1 MSLGTDEGEL
11 AYHRGRG
18 RGDDLM
24 HAHSAPLSRR
34 RLLQLGAVASAA
46 GLAACATPMPSFT
59 PRQSA
64 SARPAESRTPD
75 PSPAPDPTPDPTAV
89 PTRRPS
95 TGRILYRDGAL
106 ADGRSATL
114 RRNVS
119 ILVEEGRIAWIRP
132 ADGEEDVGDASVV
145 DCAGATFVP
154 GMVDCHSHVTGPGGA
169 NWIERF
175 NDPPET
181 LLAVAEH
188 NGRIGLA
195 AGIRWMR
202 DVGSPI
208 GIDPIDGRE
217 RALALGVRD
226 RWAGRDD
233 RPYLRAAG
241 SWLFKRGV
249 SPMQSSIEAETADEL
264 LAAAI
269 GQLDAGADLVK
280 LYMDG
285 PDVNVSPW
293 SADEVSRVAEAV
305 HGRGARIAAHSGRL
319 NGAREAVLG
328 GVDSIEHGFDLDAST
343 ATEMARR
350 GTTLVSTLA
359 VMRSW
364 LSFGYTTSMERFAG
378 EAGRSAT
385 QARLEQGEASVRIAR
400 DAGVA
405 IATGSDFGGGSLRAN
420 QLAWEVTSLVTAGV
434 EPVDALAAATWR
446 GGELLG
452 EEEAGVIREGGP
464 ADFFLVHGDPLSD
477 PESLWRV
484 WRTGWE

>member
-1 MSLGTDEGEL
+1 
-11 AYHRGRG
+11 
-18 RGDDLM
+18 M
-24 HAHSAPLSRR
+24 HAHPAPISRR
-34 RLLQLGAVASAA
+34 KLLQLGAAASAV
-46 GLAACATPMPSFT
+46 GLAACATPIPTLT
-59 PRQSA
+59 PRPSA
-64 SARPAESRTPD
+64 SATPPATDPPA
-75 PSPAPDPTPDPTAV
+75 PSPTSQPTASPTPAPV
-89 PTRRPS
+89 
-95 TGRILYRDGAL
+95 TGRVLYRDGAL

-114 RRNVS
+114 QRNVS
-119 ILVEEGRIAWIRP
+119 ILVEDGRIAWIRP
-132 ADGEEDVGDASVV
+132 TGGEEDASGATVI
-145 DCAGATFVP
+145 DSAGATFVP

-175 NDPPET
+175 NDPPEA
-181 LLAVAEH
+181 LLAAAEH
-188 NGRIGLA
+188 NGLIGTA
-195 AGIRWMR
+195 AGVRWMR

-208 GIDPIDGRE
+208 GIDPEDGRE
-217 RALALGVRD
+217 RALAIGVRD
-226 RWAGRDD
+226 RWVGRRD

-241 SWLFKRGV
+241 SWLFATGV
-249 SPMQSSIEAETADEL
+249 APMNGAIEAANADEL
-264 LAAAI
+264 VAAAI

-293 SADEVSRVAEAV
+293 TANEVARVTEAV
-305 HGRGARIAAHSGRL
+305 HGRGARVAAHSGRL

-328 GVDSIEHGFDLDAST
+328 GVDSIEHGFDLDA
-343 ATEMARR
+343 AVAAEMAGR

-364 LSFGYTTSMERFAG
+364 LSFGDTTTMERFAG
-378 EAGRSAT
+378 EGGRAT
-385 QARLEQGEASVRIAR
+385 IQARLEQGEASVRTAR

-420 QLAWEVTSLVTAGV
+420 QLAWEVTSLVAAGL

-446 GGELLG
+446 GGELIG

-477 PESLWRV
+477 PEALWRV
-484 WRTGWE
+484 WRTAWQA

>member
-1 MSLGTDEGEL
+1 
-11 AYHRGRG
+11 
-18 RGDDLM
+18 M
-24 HAHSAPLSRR
+24 HAHPAPISRR
-34 RLLQLGAVASAA
+34 RLLQLGAAATAA
-46 GLAACATPMPSFT
+46 GLAACATPIPSLT
-59 PRQSA
+59 PPPSA
-64 SARPAESRTPD
+64 SPTDLPTET
-75 PSPAPDPTPDPTAV
+75 PSPSATPVPTPAPTAQ
-89 PTRRPS
+89 PA
-95 TGRILYRDGAL
+95 TGRVLYRDGAL
-106 ADGRSATL
+106 ADGRSATIQ
-114 RRNVS
+114 RNVS
-119 ILVEEGRIAWIRP
+119 ILVEDGRITWIRP
-132 ADGEEDVGDASVV
+132 TGGEEDAGDATVV

-181 LLAVAEH
+181 LAAVAEH

-195 AGIRWMR
+195 AGVRWMR

-208 GIDPIDGRE
+208 GVDPTDGRE

-226 RWAGRDD
+226 RWAGRVD

-249 SPMQSSIEAETADEL
+249 NPMRSAIEVETGDEL
-264 LAAAI
+264 LAAAM

-293 SADEVSRVAEAV
+293 TADEVARVVEAA
-305 HGRGARIAAHSGRL
+305 HGRGARVAAHSGRL

-328 GVDSIEHGFDLDAST
+328 GVDSVEHGFDLDAGV
-343 ATEMARR
+343 AAEMAAR
-350 GTTLVSTLA
+350 GTTLVSTLS
-359 VMRSW
+359 VQRSW
-364 LSFGYTTSMERFAG
+364 LSFGDTTSMERFAG
-378 EAGRSAT
+378 GAGRST
-385 QARLEQGEASVRIAR
+385 VQARLEQGEASVRAAR

-420 QLAWEVTSLVTAGV
+420 QLAWEVTSLVAAGL

-452 EEEAGVIREGGP
+452 EAEAGVIREGGP
-464 ADFFLVHGDPLSD
+464 ADFFCVHGDPLSD
-477 PESLWRV
+477 PEALWRV
-484 WRTGWE
+484 WRTAWEL

>member
-1 MSLGTDEGEL
+1 MV
-11 AYHRGRG
+11 GR
-18 RGDDLM
+18 
-24 HAHSAPLSRR
+24 
-34 RLLQLGAVASAA
+34 V
-46 GLAACATPMPSFT
+46 
-59 PRQSA
+59 
-64 SARPAESRTPD
+64 
-75 PSPAPDPTPDPTAV
+75 
-89 PTRRPS
+89 
-95 TGRILYRDGAL
+95 LYRDGAL

-114 RRNVS
+114 QRNVS
-119 ILVEEGRIAWIRP
+119 ILVDAGIIAWIRP
-132 ADGEEDVGDASVV
+132 TGGEEDSSGATVV

-175 NDPPET
+175 NDPPEV

-188 NGRIGLA
+188 NGRIALD
-195 AGIRWMR
+195 AGVRWMR

-208 GIDPIDGRE
+208 GIDPLDGRE

-226 RWAGRDD
+226 RWAGRPD

-241 SWLFKRGV
+241 SWLFKAGTN
-249 SPMQSSIEAETADEL
+249 PMRSAVEASTGDEL

-285 PDVNVSPW
+285 PDLNVSPW
-293 SADEVSRVAEAV
+293 TANEVAAVVAAA
-305 HGRGARIAAHSGRL
+305 GARGARVAAHSGRL

-328 GVDSIEHGFDLDAST
+328 GVASIEHGFDLDASV
-343 ATEMARR
+343 AAEMAAR

-364 LSFGYTTSMERFAG
+364 LSFGATTSMERFAG
-378 EAGRSAT
+378 AAGIAAS
-385 QARLEQGEASVRIAR
+385 QARLEQGEASVRVAR

-420 QLAWEVTSLVTAGV
+420 QLAWEVTSLVAAGL
-434 EPVDALAAATWR
+434 EPAQALAAATWH

-452 EEEAGVIREGGP
+452 EAEAGVIREGGP

-477 PESLWRV
+477 PDALWRV
-484 WRTGWE
+484 WRVAWEV

>member
-1 MSLGTDEGEL
+1 MGP
-11 AYHRGRG
+11 
-18 RGDDLM
+18 M
-24 HAHSAPLSRR
+24 HAHPAPISRR
-34 RLLQLGAVASAA
+34 RLLQLGAAASAA
-46 GLAACATPMPSFT
+46 GLAACATPIPSLGPSLT
-59 PRQSA
+59 
-64 SARPAESRTPD
+64 ARPSPSETPPATASPTATPAPSPT
-75 PSPAPDPTPDPTAV
+75 PSPAPVA
-89 PTRRPS
+89 
-95 TGRILYRDGAL
+95 GRTLYRDGAL
-106 ADGRSATL
+106 ADGRSPSL
-114 RRNVS
+114 QRNVS
-119 ILVEEGRIAWIRP
+119 ILVVDGLIAWIRP
-132 ADGEEDVGDASVV
+132 TGGEEDPGGATIV
-145 DCAGATFVP
+145 DCAGASFVP

-181 LLAVAEH
+181 LLAAAEH

-195 AGIRWMR
+195 AGVRWMR

-208 GIDPIDGRE
+208 GLDPTDGRE

-226 RWAGRDD
+226 RWAGRVD

-249 SPMQSSIEAETADEL
+249 NPMRSAIEVQTADEL

-293 SADEVSRVAEAV
+293 SAAEVTAVIEAV
-305 HGRGARIAAHSGRL
+305 HARGAKVAAHSGRL

-328 GVDSIEHGFDLDAST
+328 GVDSIEHGFDLDAGV
-343 ATEMARR
+343 AAEMAAR

-359 VMRSW
+359 VPRSW
-364 LSFGYTTSMERFAG
+364 LTFGATTSMDRFAG
-378 EAGRSAT
+378 AGGIAAS
-385 QARLEQGEASVRIAR
+385 QARLEQGEASVRAAR

-420 QLAWEVTSLVTAGV
+420 QLAWEVTSLVAAGI
-434 EPVDALAAATWR
+434 EPVQALAAATWR

-452 EEEAGVIREGGP
+452 EADAGVIREGGP

-477 PESLWRV
+477 PDALWRV
-484 WRTGWE
+484 WRTAWEV